1 MNLLRLTKSDIRGTI
16 DSVKGVFSMNGK
28 IYIIKNTV
36 NEKCY
41 IGQTVQKLNKRFTQ
55 HKRLSEV
62 CSNQLIYKAI
72 KKYGAEKF
80 YIELIEDGISSP
92 DELNKKEVEYIK
104 KYNTLKPN
112 GYNLCPGGALWRR
125 KPKIEDS
132 EISAIKDM
140 YLNKNMSLR
149 EIGEIYNINHHS
161 VSAFLEKNGI
171 PRRKRSCKLPD
182 RTSILTKDV
191 MIECYINRRMKI
203 KDIASE
209 YDVDVKTVN
218 RAKRRYNL
226 KRI

>member
-1 MNLLRLTKSDIRGTI
+1 
-16 DSVKGVFSMNGK
+16 MNGK

-55 HKRLSEV
+55 HKRLNEV
-62 CSNQLIYKAI
+62 CSNQLIYRAI

-80 YIELIEDGISSP
+80 YIELIEEGISSQ
-92 DELNKKEVEYIK
+92 DELNEKEIEYIK
-104 KYNTLKPN
+104 EYNTMNPN
-112 GYNLCPGGALWRR
+112 GYNLCPGGTMWRR
-125 KPKIEDS
+125 KPIIEDS
-132 EISAIKDM
+132 EIYKIKDM

-149 EIGEIYNINHHS
+149 EIGEIYNVCHQSIS
-161 VSAFLEKNGI
+161 KLLEKHGVT
-171 PRRKRSCKLPD
+171 RRKRSCNLPD
-182 RTSILTKDV
+182 KTSIITKDI
-191 MIECYINRRMKI
+191 MIECYVNRKMRI

-209 YDVDVKTVN
+209 YNVDVKTIN